1 MLIFAD
7 CILLRLALTVAI
19 KCLFDYVNITFA
31 QELSYLALLRAEEF
45 LVEVGQIDVF
55 VFEKLD

>member
-7 CILLRLALTVAI
+7 CVLLRLALRVAI

-31 QELSYLALLRAEEF
+31 QELSYLALLRAEEL
-45 LVEVGQIDVF
+45 LVEVGQINVF

>member
-7 CILLRLALTVAI
+7 CVLLRLTLRVAI
-19 KCLFDYVNITFA
+19 KCLFDHVNITFA
-31 QELSYLALLRAEEF
+31 QELSYLGLLGGEEL
-45 LVEVGQIDVF
+45 LVKVGQIDVF